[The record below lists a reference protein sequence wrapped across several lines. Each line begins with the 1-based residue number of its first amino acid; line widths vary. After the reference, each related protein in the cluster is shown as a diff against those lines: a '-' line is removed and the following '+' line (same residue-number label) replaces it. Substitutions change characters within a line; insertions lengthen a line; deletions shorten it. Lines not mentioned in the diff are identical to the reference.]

1 MLTAEEIWCQLY
13 SEPNAGSDLAS
24 LKTRAE
30 DRGDHFLV
38 NGQKIWT
45 SSGPIADWGILLAR
59 TDSKAPKHKGISC
72 SLLNMRQPGVEVRP
86 LKQITGSS
94 LFSEVFMTDARAERR
109 DLIGTLNQGWE
120 IAQTTLGFER
130 GSNSLGR
137 VTRYAIAFSQLV
149 RAAKELR
156 RGGRPLIEDPVV
168 RAKIGKIYADLEVQR
183 YAGLRVL
190 SALDRGESLGAASSI
205 TKLSYTEF
213 EKRYYE
219 AALEILGPWGQLVT
233 AREEFE
239 EIDTSSGEPG
249 TWATAFLWSRA
260 GTIYSGSSEIQK
272 NIIGERVLGLPK
284 EVRADRLKAGRC
296 GLRVQPRPAAPEE
309 LGARVPRRAHDARR
323 RAPPLGCPARREGG
337 DVEGD
342 GPARLA
348 RALAAGGVRRERPRD
363 GRERDPPRGDGPRR
377 LPRPVLPDGARRPGD
392 RGSRQRRAEEALA
405 LADRHRRRAGN
416 DRVPRRR
423 SRLAPRRDP
432 DARGD
437 DRGGLGALWSEAVRP
452 VGSRRERLARASEDA
467 RRAHAVPRRS
477 RSRRAHARAGADDG
491 SRDPSGERHAGG
503 DARDGR
509 RSPRQARPGGAIV
522 ESTPEPPR
530 RGRGGRNARR
540 RPPVP
545 RHGRPLRESARAGR
559 AADRLLSGDPSQVRR
574 DAPGGRELARGR
586 LLCRV
591 GARREGR
598 GPRPRGVGRQG
609 VRRRRRAPC
618 LRRGDPGA
626 RRHRVHLGVRS
637 APLRQAGEGARGDV
651 RRRRLPP

>member
-1 MLTAEEIWCQLY
+1 PSTTRGGDRRRRDRAPHCAAPSGLSSAGGRSLAARCFASTHVLETGIPARRRIMDLTYSPEDRAFREKARRWLEANVPTDDLKKMLTAEEIWCQLY

-72 SLLNMRQPGVEVRP
+72 FLLNMRQPGVEVRP

-109 DLIGTLNQGWE
+109 HLIGTLNQGWE

-137 VTRYAIAFSQLV
+137 VTRYAIAFNQLV

-156 RGGRPLIEDPVV
+156 RDGRPLIEDPRV
-168 RAKIGKIYADLEVQR
+168 RAKLGKIYAELEVQR

-190 SALDRGESLGAASSI
+190 SALNRGESPGAASSI

-219 AALEILGPWGQLVT
+219 LALEILGPWGQLVT

-284 EVRADRLKAGRC
+284 EVRADRLKA
-296 GLRVQPRPAAPEE
+296 
-309 LGARVPRRAHDARR
+309 
-323 RAPPLGCPARREGG
+323 
-337 DVEGD
+337 
-342 GPARLA
+342 
-348 RALAAGGVRRERPRD
+348 
-363 GRERDPPRGDGPRR
+363 
-377 LPRPVLPDGARRPGD
+377 
-392 RGSRQRRAEEALA
+392 
-405 LADRHRRRAGN
+405 
-416 DRVPRRR
+416 
-423 SRLAPRRDP
+423 
-432 DARGD
+432 
-437 DRGGLGALWSEAVRP
+437 
-452 VGSRRERLARASEDA
+452 
-467 RRAHAVPRRS
+467 
-477 RSRRAHARAGADDG
+477 
-491 SRDPSGERHAGG
+491 
-503 DARDGR
+503 
-509 RSPRQARPGGAIV
+509 
-522 ESTPEPPR
+522 
-530 RGRGGRNARR
+530 
-540 RPPVP
+540 
-545 RHGRPLRESARAGR
+545 
-559 AADRLLSGDPSQVRR
+559 
-574 DAPGGRELARGR
+574 
-586 LLCRV
+586 
-591 GARREGR
+591 
-598 GPRPRGVGRQG
+598 
-609 VRRRRRAPC
+609 
-618 LRRGDPGA
+618 
-626 RRHRVHLGVRS
+626 
-637 APLRQAGEGARGDV
+637 
-651 RRRRLPP
+651 